1 MFAKNKG
8 QQQQPQLPSDIQAK
22 EKLAHYVYEYLMH
35 LGAKQSA
42 QTFLQEV
49 SKSLS
54 SWNVRNKCAHP
65 FIVMFMNHF

>member
-8 QQQQPQLPSDIQAK
+8 AQQQPQLPSDIQAK

-49 SKSLS
+49 SKSFPLKMPEIY
-54 SWNVRNKCAHP
+54 VFTCLL
-65 FIVMFMNHF
+65 

>member
-8 QQQQPQLPSDIQAK
+8 QQQLPSDIQAK

-49 SKSLS
+49 SRFQSPYGYIISFNPSLF
-54 SWNVRNKCAHP
+54 R
-65 FIVMFMNHF
+65 

>member
-1 MFAKNKG
+1 MKGWGALESGIKMFAKNKG
-8 QQQQPQLPSDIQAK
+8 QQQQPQPIPSDIQAK

-49 SKSLS
+49 ADPIS
-54 SWNVRNKCAHP
+54 R
-65 FIVMFMNHF
+65 